1 MPAFAH
7 SPSASQPPPRRS
19 SGWALLLLPLTVP
32 LVLLRLLGRSLAR
45 ATLALPGERQSRP
58 RVVRTLLGVMGV
70 AIAFRFLLF
79 AGFSWRELTY
89 VLNWYWQLAR
99 VLGYPRLLD
108 GFWAEGL
115 AGYTPDTWYS
125 ILRPLVTLTVVW
137 TSAIVLL
144 RLVAAALRR
153 GFSSDGV
160 SLLPWPTP
168 RPRSPLGIPVNALI
182 VIGWG
187 WLPAG
192 FLLALPPFV
201 GLGEYSVYSAEAFTR
216 LWSALRWLPSPQ
228 FLDER
233 AERLSDAALHSSA
246 VWTVRQPVDLSV
258 KFNRPLIELV
268 WLELATIGVGVALVL
283 SAVWLW
289 QTWSSAAGGS
299 RTAAVPVEAGPQRS
313 SPGWM
318 VVLLPITFPL
328 ALIGLGVWKSPLWLP
343 KLIAKTLLLWVGG
356 SLLAAALLAYL
367 SAQGSYETPLQYVGF
382 LRDEWRVLDPYLPYL
397 DWFSPWW
404 DAIPHGKA
412 RPPDGGDVARA
423 VVLLCAVA
431 GAAVPPLVYAAQVVL
446 AVCKRTLEAIAR

>member
-32 LVLLRLLGRSLAR
+32 LVLLRLLGRLLAR

-318 VVLLPITFPL
+318 VILLPITFPL
-328 ALIGLGVWKSPLWLP
+328 ALIGLGV
-343 KLIAKTLLLWVGG
+343 
-356 SLLAAALLAYL
+356 
-367 SAQGSYETPLQYVGF
+367 
-382 LRDEWRVLDPYLPYL
+382 
-397 DWFSPWW
+397 
-404 DAIPHGKA
+404 
-412 RPPDGGDVARA
+412 
-423 VVLLCAVA
+423 
-431 GAAVPPLVYAAQVVL
+431 
-446 AVCKRTLEAIAR
+446 